1 MKKLFRNFLEFIN
14 QKNLVGEILRFIIV
28 GGLATVVD
36 FFAMGVT
43 KYICQPSIY
52 PSFLDVFLTFMN
64 GIKSST
70 FADML
75 GTGVGF
81 ICGLIANYLLSVIFV
96 FNEEGNSKTA
106 NGIIKFVV
114 FSLIGFG
121 MHELGMFLFSRFT
134 PVNEWIVKIIMTLI
148 VLVYNYITRKLFIF
162 NRKTTDQGEKQ
173 PQNATDDEQA
183 QLNAENISDNGEAK

>member
-1 MKKLFRNFLEFIN
+1 MKNLFRRFLEFIN
-14 QKNLVGEILRFIIV
+14 RKNLVGEICRFIIV

-43 KYICQPSIY
+43 KYICQPEIY
-52 PSFLDVFLTFMN
+52 PSFISVFLTFMN

-70 FADML
+70 AADMA

-81 ICGLIANYLLSVIFV
+81 IFGLIANYLLSVVFV

-106 NGIIKFVV
+106 QGIIKFVV

-134 PVNEWIVKIIMTLI
+134 PVNEWITKVLMTCI
-148 VLVYNYITRKLFIF
+148 VLVYNYVTRKLFIF
-162 NRKTTDQGEKQ
+162 NRKGEKQ
-173 PQNATDDEQA
+173 EEFSGEEQNECTTD
-183 QLNAENISDNGEAK
+183 LNNGQNISDNGEAQ